1 MKTAFKK
8 SFAKDLKTHSRNKN
22 LLTRI
27 QKTIL
32 EIEDADSIT
41 AIKNLKKLKA
51 EGSYYQIRVGNYR
64 IGLIIEN
71 EIVTFVRALH
81 RSEIYRY
88 FP

>member
-1 MKTAFKK
+1 MKTAFRK
-8 SFAKDLKTHSRNKN
+8 SFAKDLKTHSRNRT

-32 EIEDADSIT
+32 EIEVADSIT
-41 AIKNLKKLKA
+41 TIKNLKKLKA
-51 EGSYYQIRVGNYR
+51 EGSYYRLRVGNYR
-64 IGLIIEN
+64 IGLVIEN

-81 RSEIYRY
+81 RGEIYRY

>member
-8 SFAKDLKTHSRNKN
+8 SFARDIKTHSKNKD
-22 LLTRI
+22 LLSRI

-32 EIEDADSIT
+32 EIEAADNIT
-41 AIKNLKKLKA
+41 NVKNLKKLKA
-51 EGSYYQIRVGNYR
+51 EGSYYRIRIGNYR
-64 IGLIIEN
+64 IGLTIEN
-71 EIVTFVRALH
+71 EIITFVRALH

>member
-22 LLTRI
+22 LLTMI
-27 QKTIL
+27 QKPIL
-32 EIEDADSIT
+32 QAETADSV
-41 AIKNLKKLKA
+41 ADIKNLKKLKA
-51 EGSYYQIRVGNYR
+51 EGHYYRIRIGNYR

-71 EIVTFVRALH
+71 KIVTFVRVLH
-81 RSEIYRY
+81 RGEIYRY